1 MGVCVFAI
9 SHWYA
14 DLGDCTF
21 PTVFVRLS
29 GAEIEAL
36 LSADSQSD
44 AARKSMARLDLAIQ
58 SLPGASFV
66 GADVCAPTDS
76 PQYRHG
82 HGLRTG
88 RAAWELLAGS
98 RKICDA
104 FRAQATQR
112 FTVRPFRRMERTR
125 EFRMFICQR
134 RLAAMSQYH
143 LDGYAARL
151 HARQAE
157 IWSLAQAFAAEI
169 IPWLAAENF
178 AMDVYLTSDRQ
189 LLVVDLNPWGD
200 PTSPLL
206 LRGWDRDWTQEAGL
220 KLIPKPVKMKGEIS
234 VSF

>member
-14 DLGDCTF
+14 ALGDCTF

-36 LSADSQSD
+36 LGADPNAD

-82 HGLRTG
+82 HGLRSG
-88 RAAWELLAGS
+88 RAAWELLAAS
-98 RKICDA
+98 PQVREA

-125 EFRMFICQR
+125 EFRMFIRQR
-134 RLAAMSQYH
+134 RLVAMSQYH

-151 HARQAE
+151 HVRQAE
-157 IWSLAQAFAAEI
+157 IWSLAQAFAAEVT
-169 IPWLAAENF
+169 PWLPAENLVI
-178 AMDVYLTSDRQ
+178 DVYLTSDRR

-200 PTSPLL
+200 PTNPLL
-206 LRGWDRDWTQEAGL
+206 LRGWDRDWSQDTGL
-220 KLIPKPVKMKGEIS
+220 RLIPKPVKMKGEIS